1 MKNVFLSED
10 EVFFAELC
18 TETSLV
24 NHTDRLF
31 SRLSARFAVNA
42 TLCLKVRY

>member
-18 TETSLV
+18 IGACLV

-31 SRLSARFAVNA
+31 SRLSVCFAVNA
-42 TLCLKVRY
+42 ALCLNERY